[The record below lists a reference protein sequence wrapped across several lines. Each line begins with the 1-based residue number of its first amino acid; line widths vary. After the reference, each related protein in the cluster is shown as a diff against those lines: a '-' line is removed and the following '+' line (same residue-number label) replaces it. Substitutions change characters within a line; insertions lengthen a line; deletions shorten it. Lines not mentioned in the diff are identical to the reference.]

1 MCGNC
6 PKFRVMSL
14 HSKLMAAPSGSVR
27 RGATVMKGG
36 SPHGVHGILY
46 SKLPKM
52 NCNLDHKFFLESKS
66 A

>member
-1 MCGNC
+1 
-6 PKFRVMSL
+6 
-14 HSKLMAAPSGSVR
+14 
-27 RGATVMKGG
+27 MKGG